1 MTFNSMKNCGKY
13 WPHGKNKYNMFIYIH
28 YNKEFE
34 WRSMQQQKYIS
45 CHSGLDGTKLVFT
58 ENTLTVRIQF

>member
-1 MTFNSMKNCGKY
+1 MLMYTY
-13 WPHGKNKYNMFIYIH
+13 
-28 YNKEFE
+28 YNKDFE

-45 CHSGLDGTKLVFT
+45 CHSGLDGTKLIFT